1 MRALPPSGGLDR
13 FADVAA
19 AVTPAVVTVLS
30 RRRLEG
36 DQSGIFQ
43 RFFGG
48 EHPSVQGHG
57 SGFVLQENG
66 TILTNSH
73 VVEDAE
79 ELVVR
84 LPDGQEFTATVLGRD
99 RHTDIALLR
108 ISAAGLPVAE
118 LGNSDQVR
126 VGEWVL
132 AIGSPFRA
140 SLGSTVTTGIISG
153 KGRDDVNVT
162 DYEDFLQT
170 DAAVNPGNSGGPLV
184 NLRGQVIGI
193 NTAIATQNGSSQ
205 GVSFAIPINLAR
217 DIAARLL
224 REGHVTRAWL
234 GVDVEPVPSD
244 AARAAGM
251 PHPAGV
257 RIGAVYAGSPA
268 ARAGLLAGDIIVA
281 LDGRPL
287 EKASSFRNR
296 LSLFRPGQKVELQ
309 LLREGETYSLHAV
322 LTELTEEL
330 RDELARRRR
339 ARITP

>member
-1 MRALPPSGGLDR
+1 
-13 FADVAA
+13 VAA
-19 AVTPAVVTVLS
+19 AVTPAVVTVIS

-36 DQSGIFQ
+36 DDNGLFQ

-57 SGFVLQENG
+57 SGFILQENG

-84 LPDGQEFTATVLGRD
+84 LSDGQEYNATVVGRD
-99 RHTDIALLR
+99 SHTDIAL
-108 ISAAGLPVAE
+108 IHVQAASLPVVQ
-118 LGNSDQVR
+118 LGDSDDVR

-217 DIAARLL
+217 DIATRLL
-224 REGHVTRAWL
+224 HDGHVTRAWL
-234 GVDVEPVPSD
+234 GVDVEAVPTE

-257 RIGAVYAGSPA
+257 RVGSVYAGSPA

-281 LDGRPL
+281 LDGQPL
-287 EKASSFRNR
+287 EKVSSFRNR
-296 LSLFRPGQKVELQ
+296 IALFRPGQRVELL
-309 LLREGETYSLHAV
+309 LLREGATQSLHAV
-322 LTELTEEL
+322 LAELTEEM
-330 RDELARRRR
+330 REELGRRPRPR
-339 ARITP
+339 PRPTP